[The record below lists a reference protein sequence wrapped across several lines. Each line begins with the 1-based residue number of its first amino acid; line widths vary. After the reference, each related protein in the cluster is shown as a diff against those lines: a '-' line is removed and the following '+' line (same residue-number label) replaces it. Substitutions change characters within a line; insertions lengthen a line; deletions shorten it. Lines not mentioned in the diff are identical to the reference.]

1 MSEFT
6 LVDYSA
12 FGLWILISII
22 LSYLLVRKLNFFGGG
37 YQNQKIL
44 AIGFI
49 AGHLLYLAWKKLWLI
64 IVN

>member
-1 MSEFT
+1 MKEFT

-37 YQNQKIL
+37 YKNQKIF
-44 AIGFI
+44 AIGLI
-49 AGHLLYLAWKKLWLI
+49 AGHLLYLVWKKLWLFVVI
-64 IVN
+64 

>member
-44 AIGFI
+44 AIGLI

>member
-1 MSEFT
+1 MKDFT

-22 LSYLLVRKLNFFGGG
+22 LSYLLVRKLNVFGGG
-37 YQNQKIL
+37 YKNQKIL
-44 AIGFI
+44 AIGLI
-49 AGHLLYLAWKKLWLI
+49 LGHLLYLVWKKLWLF